1 MEGMSGKQRMRVAA
15 PVYVPKTSVQGR
27 GGVCEKRCLLPSSPA
42 RCAVHQASE
51 REDGAE
57 KFEAYA
63 RRAALLAEA
72 DELRAKVCGSAGEGG
87 AGETAEGRAGR
98 G

>member
-1 MEGMSGKQRMRVAA
+1 MCEGEGTPAHRSI
-15 PVYVPKTSVQGR
+15 S
-27 GGVCEKRCLLPSSPA
+27 LA

-72 DELRAKVCGSAGEGG
+72 DELRAKVCVRGGKGEVWVEEEGDGSA
-87 AGETAEGRAGR
+87 AGIFCGQAGMAHLL
-98 G
+98 